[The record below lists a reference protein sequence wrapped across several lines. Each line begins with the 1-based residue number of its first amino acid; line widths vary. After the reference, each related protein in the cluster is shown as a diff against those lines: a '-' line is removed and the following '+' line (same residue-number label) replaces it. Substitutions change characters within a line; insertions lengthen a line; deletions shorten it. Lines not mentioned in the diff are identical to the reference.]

1 MNYKLNPELAKIDA
15 PVILVI
21 DGEEQSYENGTA
33 LLHLNF
39 KQNYLV
45 EKISARDNAVIVFL
59 KVNDAI
65 NDINWVGEE
74 AVSFF

>member
-1 MNYKLNPELAKIDA
+1 MNYKLNPELAKIEA

-39 KQNYLV
+39 KQNNLID
-45 EKISARDNAVIVFL
+45 KIAARDNTVVVFL
-59 KVNDAI
+59 KKNDEVNS
-65 NDINWVGEE
+65 INWVGEE

>member
-1 MNYKLNPELAKIDA
+1 MNYKLNPKLAKIVA

-21 DGEEQSYENGTA
+21 DGDEQSYENGVA
-33 LLHLNF
+33 LLRLNF

-45 EKISARDNAVIVFL
+45 DKITAQNNAVVIFL
-59 KVNDAI
+59 KVNNEI
-65 NDINWVGEE
+65 NNINWIGEE

>member
-1 MNYKLNPELAKIDA
+1 MNYKLNPELAKIES

-21 DGEEQSYENGTA
+21 DGEEQVYENGTA

-39 KQNYLV
+39 NQNYLID
-45 EKISARDNAVIVFL
+45 KISARDNAVIVFL

>member
-1 MNYKLNPELAKIDA
+1 MNYKLNPKLAKIVV

-21 DGEEQSYENGTA
+21 DGEEQSYENGVA

-39 KQNYLV
+39 KQIYLI

>member
-33 LLHLNF
+33 LLNLNF
-39 KQNYLV
+39 KQNYLI